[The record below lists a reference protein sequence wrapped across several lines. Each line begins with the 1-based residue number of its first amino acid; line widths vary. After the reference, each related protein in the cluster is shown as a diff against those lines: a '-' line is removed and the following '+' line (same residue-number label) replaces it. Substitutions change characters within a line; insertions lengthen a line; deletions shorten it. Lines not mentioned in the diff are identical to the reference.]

1 MSFLYPFFLWALVAL
16 LIPII
21 IHLFNFRRYKKIYF
35 TNVRYLKELKQE
47 SESKSRLKHYLIL
60 LSRLLALT
68 ALVFAFAQPVISGKA
83 NGKTKVGRKA
93 ISIFIDNSFS
103 MEAVGK
109 TGTLLATAKEKARE
123 LANNFSS
130 SDMFQLL
137 TNDFEGKHQ
146 RLLSREEFF
155 QQLEEVKISA
165 AFRSADNVFLRQCDL
180 LLSGDFADRK
190 AFQISDFQKNFTD
203 MSREIV
209 VDSSV
214 SLTLVPLYMNEV
226 KGDNVYIDTCWFEQP
241 VQQEGTTQLLHV
253 RLVNSGNK
261 NIENASARLY
271 LQNKLIAP
279 VSFSADAESN
289 QEIVFTF
296 NTKEK
301 GIHNGRIEIDDYPV
315 NFDDKL
321 FFTFDVR
328 KSFNV
333 LLVTGAEQK
342 SNAALRSL
350 FSSDSVFNLVEMS
363 ENAIDF
369 IAFAQQDFIVL
380 SGIKKISSGAAL
392 ELKKFCASG
401 GSLLLFPSTDID
413 IASINDFIVSCNT
426 NLFGVVDTSNVIC
439 DKIEFRQGLLN
450 GVFEKEQLNMDLP
463 YTFNHFRMTRNPS
476 VSEENIFRLMNGQP
490 FLSMYTVGKG
500 KLYLSNTSL
509 DERWTNFI
517 HHALFVPT
525 LYKMTFNSQLPA
537 PIYFT
542 TAENSVVQLRT
553 RPANNDMNFSVEAA
567 DSSLKFIPE
576 TRNLDNATLLFMH
589 GMATAAGN
597 YSLSFA
603 DELIAG
609 LAFNYP
615 RQESELNYYSA
626 MHLKNE
632 VVEKKL
638 KGSKILLSSEKG
650 VKEALADIE
659 GGTKLWKLFIILTLF
674 FFALEIAFIRLLK

>member
-1 MSFLYPFFLWALVAL
+1 M
-16 LIPII
+16 
-21 IHLFNFRRYKKIYF
+21 LFR
-35 TNVRYLKELKQE
+35 
-47 SESKSRLKHYLIL
+47 
-60 LSRLLALT
+60 
-68 ALVFAFAQPVISGKA
+68 
-83 NGKTKVGRKA
+83 
-93 ISIFIDNSFS
+93 
-103 MEAVGK
+103 
-109 TGTLLATAKEKARE
+109 
-123 LANNFSS
+123 
-130 SDMFQLL
+130 
-137 TNDFEGKHQ
+137 
-146 RLLSREEFF
+146 
-155 QQLEEVKISA
+155 
-165 AFRSADNVFLRQCDL
+165 
-180 LLSGDFADRK
+180 
-190 AFQISDFQKNFTD
+190 
-203 MSREIV
+203 
-209 VDSSV
+209 
-214 SLTLVPLYMNEV
+214 
-226 KGDNVYIDTCWFEQP
+226 
-241 VQQEGTTQLLHV
+241 
-253 RLVNSGNK
+253 
-261 NIENASARLY
+261 
-271 LQNKLIAP
+271 
-279 VSFSADAESN
+279 
-289 QEIVFTF
+289 
-296 NTKEK
+296 
-301 GIHNGRIEIDDYPV
+301 
-315 NFDDKL
+315 
-321 FFTFDVR
+321 
-328 KSFNV
+328 
-333 LLVTGAEQK
+333 
-342 SNAALRSL
+342 
-350 FSSDSVFNLVEMS
+350 
-363 ENAIDF
+363 
-369 IAFAQQDFIVL
+369 
-380 SGIKKISSGAAL
+380 
-392 ELKKFCASG
+392 SG

-413 IASINDFIVSCNT
+413 IASINDFLVSCNT